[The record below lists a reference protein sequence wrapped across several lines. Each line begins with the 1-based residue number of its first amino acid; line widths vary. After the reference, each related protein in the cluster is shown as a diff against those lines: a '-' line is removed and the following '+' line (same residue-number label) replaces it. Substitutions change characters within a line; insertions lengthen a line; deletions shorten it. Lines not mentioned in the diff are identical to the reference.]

1 MTILFIIMGIW
12 FFCWIIE
19 QIKSDSPTNLA
30 HQNASQT
37 NQSTSQQHKGQ
48 QASSQQYQNDR
59 QQSGSKVIES
69 WFPFIDVYTYYALDD
84 NRSWTSEKVRFIK
97 HILSDDLT
105 SEWDNALLKE
115 RLKLTN
121 QRSINDLMH
130 ELRIYLYRT
139 FNDEWVTEARS
150 VIIILC
156 RMLYGDGVSEQRV
169 KEKATYMASFLGL
182 QSYELQVI
190 YEKVFPKQQQQSNSS
205 QQQRERSQQ
214 SNQQQSSSNQNNSNQ
229 HQNNQNND
237 SQDKTKSDQNQNR
250 NNQSHSNNGQASNS
264 AAYEWACSVLGL
276 EPHDVTPE
284 RVQKAYRSKIKEY
297 HPDKHQNLPEA
308 IQQLLHEKTQEVN
321 EAREILS

>member
-19 QIKSDSPTNLA
+19 QIKLDNPANLA
-30 HQNASQT
+30 HQKASQT
-37 NQSTSQQHKGQ
+37 NQSTSQQ
-48 QASSQQYQNDR
+48 YQNDR
-59 QQSGSKVIES
+59 QQSASKVIER

-182 QSYELQVI
+182 QSYELPVI

-205 QQQRERSQQ
+205 QQEHSQQ

-229 HQNNQNND
+229 QQNNQNND
-237 SQDKTKSDQNQNR
+237 SKDKTKSDQSQNQ

-276 EPHDVTPE
+276 EPHDITPE

-321 EAREILS
+321 EARDLLMRNKK